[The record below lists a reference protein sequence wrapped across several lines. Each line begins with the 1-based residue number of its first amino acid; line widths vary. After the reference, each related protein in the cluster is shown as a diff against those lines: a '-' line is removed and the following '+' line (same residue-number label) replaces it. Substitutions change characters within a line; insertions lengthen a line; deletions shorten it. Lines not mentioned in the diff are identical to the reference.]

1 MRFPTL
7 FAVAL
12 LAGTTAANAAPAD
25 YVLDPSHTSVVFVIN
40 HLGFSNV
47 YGRFDDVA
55 GKLTFDPKAIKSS
68 SVTATIKTASFDTNH
83 AKREEHLKSADF
95 FNVAVFPEMTFTSTH
110 IEKTGER
117 TGKVTGTLT
126 LLGLSKP
133 VVLDVTFN
141 QAGVSPITKKDTV
154 GFSARGSLKRSD
166 FGMITFLPAIADKVD
181 IIIETEAVKP

>member
-1 MRFPTL
+1 MRFSSL

-12 LAGTTAANAAPAD
+12 LAGTSVGHAAPSEYA
-25 YVLDPSHTSVVFVIN
+25 LDPSHTSVVFVIN

-47 YGRFDDVA
+47 YGRFNEVA
-55 GKLTFDPKAIKSS
+55 GTLRFDPQALGSS
-68 SVTATIKTASFDTNH
+68 SVTATIKTGSLDTNH

-95 FNVAVFPEMTFTSTH
+95 FNAAVFPDMTFTSTA

-126 LLGLSKP
+126 LLGVAKP

-141 QAGVSPITKKDTV
+141 QAGISPISKKETA

-166 FGMITFLPAIADKVD
+166 FGMKTFLPAIADRVD
-181 IIIETEAVKP
+181 FIIETEAVK